1 MRLEWLSLD
10 NCGLTSSVLRLLRI
24 STPTAPSAIAGTSH
38 RMDRSCCGQSS
49 SGTRLLAHRASR

>member
-24 STPTAPSAIAGTSH
+24 STPTTPSAIADTSH
-38 RMDRSCCGQSS
+38 RNVNNRCVQSS
-49 SGTRLLAHRASR
+49 SDNPR